1 MMIRTIKRGVAAVA
15 AVTVLGGAAAVA
27 AGAVGSEPES
37 ISACVAD
44 QNGRVRIVGEGAACQ
59 PNEHP
64 LSWPA
69 TVPASDGSGGSGAV
83 AYAHVDPWFGLDTA
97 NSSNV
102 NAITAAGPG
111 VVCFDLVEGVTP
123 HVATAQ
129 VELNQ
134 YVITTASV
142 SPYGTASCPE
152 GFKDGIVTLS
162 VQTFDN
168 NIPGGTEVA
177 RRWVAATPTPG
188 FSVVFH

>member
-1 MMIRTIKRGVAAVA
+1 MIIRTVKRGVAAVA
-15 AVTVLGGAAAVA
+15 AVAVLGGAAAVT

-37 ISACVAD
+37 IAACVAD
-44 QNGRVRIVGEGAACQ
+44 QNGLVRIVGEGEACR
-59 PNEHP
+59 PNEQP

-69 TVPASDGSGGSGAV
+69 TIPAGGSGSGAV

-134 YVITTASV
+134 YVVTTASV
-142 SPYGTASCPE
+142 SPFGTAGCPE

-162 VQTFDN
+162 VQPFDN